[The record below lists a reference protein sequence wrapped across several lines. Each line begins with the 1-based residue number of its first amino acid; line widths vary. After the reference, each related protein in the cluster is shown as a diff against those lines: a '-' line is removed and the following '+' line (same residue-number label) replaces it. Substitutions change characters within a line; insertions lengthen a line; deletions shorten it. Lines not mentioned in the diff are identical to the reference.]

1 MFGNVLDW
9 MQRYIFDPFLL
20 ALLPDRC
27 AFCNT
32 VTRINTFVCDD
43 CKPRIRWQTEPFCAK
58 CGHEKAQC
66 SCKKNGRRRWDG
78 AAAPWIYEEA
88 SEGITGGCVRLLK
101 SSFYERSAIYMGKEI
116 AAHVRKVF
124 PLTVFDTVMPV
135 PMFPQDEFERGYSQ
149 SVWIAQAVAKE
160 LGVPF
165 ENRLRKIRKTQ
176 PQKTLRGSERTVNL
190 RGAFDLDE
198 MYDAPGKTV
207 LLVDDLL
214 TTGSTLE
221 ECTTILKIYG
231 VEAVY
236 VATACITPNE
246 RK

>member
-1 MFGNVLDW
+1 
-9 MQRYIFDPFLL
+9 MQIYGRTVTFLL
-20 ALLPDRC
+20 
-27 AFCNT
+27 
-32 VTRINTFVCDD
+32 
-43 CKPRIRWQTEPFCAK
+43 
-58 CGHEKAQC
+58 
-66 SCKKNGRRRWDG
+66 KKNIHG
-78 AAAPWIYEEA
+78 
-88 SEGITGGCVRLLK
+88 
-101 SSFYERSAIYMGKEI
+101 
-116 AAHVRKVF
+116 
-124 PLTVFDTVMPV
+124 
-135 PMFPQDEFERGYSQ
+135 
-149 SVWIAQAVAKE
+149 E